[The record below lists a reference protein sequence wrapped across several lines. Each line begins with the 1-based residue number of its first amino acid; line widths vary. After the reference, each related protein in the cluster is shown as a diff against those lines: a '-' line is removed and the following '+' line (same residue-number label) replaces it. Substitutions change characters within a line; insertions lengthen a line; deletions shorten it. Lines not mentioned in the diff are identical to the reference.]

1 MRANL
6 NAANLC
12 AANLCVALCAG
23 VLAGVLA
30 GQANAADYVTGY
42 GRYGGGCCYRAPVLY
57 APPLVRVEAVP
68 VALPYEAY
76 ADELYTPPAVY
87 YRPDDYDRPVERRQL
102 VRPFEYSHSGW
113 DIYATYGWDAYA
125 AADVPDDACA
135 LIPLAD
141 WRGGWVWTMRAGC
154 F

>member
-6 NAANLC
+6 YADLC
-12 AANLCVALCAG
+12 AVALASFAAG
-23 VLAGVLA
+23 PAT
-30 GQANAADYVTGY
+30 AADYVTGY
-42 GRYGGGCCYRAPVLY
+42 GWYGGGCCYRAPVLY
-57 APPLVRVEAVP
+57 APPPVRVEAVP
-68 VALPYEAY
+68 VAVPYEAY
-76 ADELYTPPAVY
+76 AYEPYTPPAVS
-87 YRPDDYDRPVERRQL
+87 YRPLGYYRPVERRQL
-102 VRPFEYSHSGW
+102 VRPYEYSHSGW

-125 AADVPDDACA
+125 AVDVPDDACA